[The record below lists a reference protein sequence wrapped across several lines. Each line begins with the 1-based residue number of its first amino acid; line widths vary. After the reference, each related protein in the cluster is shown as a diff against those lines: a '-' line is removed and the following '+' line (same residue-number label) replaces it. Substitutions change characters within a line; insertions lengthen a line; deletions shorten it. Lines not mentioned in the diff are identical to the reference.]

1 VRTRHLTPAPD
12 PGRELRQFTAADGLT
27 TASVMANYRDRD
39 GELWLGG
46 TGVFRFTGT
55 RFERVH

>member
-1 VRTRHLTPAPD
+1 MGEGQYGGH
-12 PGRELRQFTAADGLT
+12 ELRQFGAADGLT
-27 TASVMANYRDRD
+27 TASVMAIYRDRD
-39 GELWLGG
+39 GVLWLGG